1 MTDLKHCKV
10 KEQVPFQEKIVM
22 VFFATVVIGGVIIL
36 NFLPVEM
43 IK

>member
-1 MTDLKHCKV
+1 MTDLKHCTM

-22 VFFATVVIGGVIIL
+22 AFFATVVIGSMIIL